1 MLNSHGLFLAILWL
15 LAGGG
20 IFVFARWLG
29 RVLDKFPLEPDTRRL
44 IMIGFV
50 GIVLFGTLNF
60 VWRISHYTPQDT
72 ADSVTDSETPAI
84 GTDDADGLMQLH
96 YPDLQAHRQNLKER
110 RAALLNF
117 FKDIQ
122 LWAQASP
129 HHITFLQSLIN
140 IHWKSQEDLK
150 EADEAVD
157 LSVQEL
163 WIHYSTG
170 EGDYVISRFKPEAEI
185 LVERIRD
192 AQRFDNTG
200 FKAEQTEVQDLLEQA
215 QRQLA
220 YTDIPADPKDRRKPQ
235 AFVAYTPENRKM
247 LVDWLQQRQETT
259 LLNALSQLDDNHHQI
274 TTKLQQLQTFM
285 QQTDNR
291 ALYEAL
297 QKVIASWQ
305 DLSRYN
311 QYADYQI
318 LFAAEVGLLLEKL
331 SAYHPKHISP
341 NPRTLSLIQQL
352 HDSLLQTAP
361 EIARRAQIRR
371 TEVERSYSP
380 TSFIPPPAK
389 RR

>member
-84 GTDDADGLMQLH
+84 GTDDANGLMQLH

-170 EGDYVISRFKPEAEI
+170 EGNYVISRFKPEAEI

-235 AFVAYTPENRKM
+235 TFVAYTPENRKM

>member
-72 ADSVTDSETPAI
+72 ADSVIDSETPAI

-170 EGDYVISRFKPEAEI
+170 EGNYVISRFKPEAEI

-259 LLNALSQLDDNHHQI
+259 LLNALSQLDDNQHQI

>member
-84 GTDDADGLMQLH
+84 GTDDANGLMQLH

-220 YTDIPADPKDRRKPQ
+220 YTDIPTDPKDRRKPQ

-259 LLNALSQLDDNHHQI
+259 LLKALSQLDDNQHQI

>member
-170 EGDYVISRFKPEAEI
+170 EGNYVISRFKPEAEI

-259 LLNALSQLDDNHHQI
+259 LLNALSQLDDNHQQI

>member
-60 VWRISHYTPQDT
+60 VWRISHYTPRDT
-72 ADSVTDSETPAI
+72 ADSVIDSETPAI

-163 WIHYSTG
+163 WIHHNTG

-305 DLSRYN
+305 DLSHYN

>member
-72 ADSVTDSETPAI
+72 EDSVIDSETPAI

-259 LLNALSQLDDNHHQI
+259 LLNALSQLDDNQHQI

-371 TEVERSYSP
+371 TDVERSYSP

>member
-170 EGDYVISRFKPEAEI
+170 EGNYVISRFKPEAEI

-235 AFVAYTPENRKM
+235 AFVPYTPENRKM

-297 QKVIASWQ
+297 QKIIASWQ

>member
-96 YPDLQAHRQNLKER
+96 YPDLQAHRKNLKER

>member
-72 ADSVTDSETPAI
+72 ADSVIDSETPAI
-84 GTDDADGLMQLH
+84 GTDDANGLMQLH

-170 EGDYVISRFKPEAEI
+170 EGNYVISRFKPEAEI

-220 YTDIPADPKDRRKPQ
+220 YTDIPADPKDRRKQQ

>member
-72 ADSVTDSETPAI
+72 ADSVIDSETPAI

-170 EGDYVISRFKPEAEI
+170 EGNYVISRFKPEAEI

-235 AFVAYTPENRKM
+235 TFVAYTPENRKM

>member
-84 GTDDADGLMQLH
+84 GTDDANGLMQLH

-235 AFVAYTPENRKM
+235 AFVAYTPENHKM

-259 LLNALSQLDDNHHQI
+259 LLNALSQLDDNQHQI

-311 QYADYQI
+311 QYSDYQI

>member
-72 ADSVTDSETPAI
+72 ADSVTDSETPAM
-84 GTDDADGLMQLH
+84 GTDDANGLMQLH

-259 LLNALSQLDDNHHQI
+259 LLNALSQLDDNHQQI

-305 DLSRYN
+305 DLSHYN

>member
-84 GTDDADGLMQLH
+84 GTDDADGLIQLH

>member
-72 ADSVTDSETPAI
+72 AESVTDSETPAI
-84 GTDDADGLMQLH
+84 GTDDANGLMQLH

-331 SAYHPKHISP
+331 SSYHPKHISP

>member
-84 GTDDADGLMQLH
+84 GTDDANGLMQLH

-170 EGDYVISRFKPEAEI
+170 EGNYVISRFKPEAEI

-220 YTDIPADPKDRRKPQ
+220 YTDIPADPKDRRKQQ

>member
-84 GTDDADGLMQLH
+84 GTDDANGLMQLH
-96 YPDLQAHRQNLKER
+96 YPDLQTHRQNLKER

-220 YTDIPADPKDRRKPQ
+220 YTDIPAAPKDRRKPQ

>member
-72 ADSVTDSETPAI
+72 EDSVIDSETPAI

-170 EGDYVISRFKPEAEI
+170 EGNYVISRFKPEAEI

-259 LLNALSQLDDNHHQI
+259 LLNALSQLDDNQHQI

>member
-72 ADSVTDSETPAI
+72 ADSVIDSETPAI

-170 EGDYVISRFKPEAEI
+170 EGNYVISRFKPEAEI

-220 YTDIPADPKDRRKPQ
+220 YTDIPADPKDRRKQQ

-259 LLNALSQLDDNHHQI
+259 LLNALSQLDDNQHQI

>member
-170 EGDYVISRFKPEAEI
+170 EGNYVISRFKPEAEI

-371 TEVERSYSP
+371 AEVERSYSP

>member
-84 GTDDADGLMQLH
+84 GTDDANGLMQLH

-170 EGDYVISRFKPEAEI
+170 EGNYVISRFKPEAEI

-220 YTDIPADPKDRRKPQ
+220 YTDIPANPKDRRKPQ

>member
-72 ADSVTDSETPAI
+72 AESVTDSETPAI
-84 GTDDADGLMQLH
+84 GTDDANGLMQLH

-235 AFVAYTPENRKM
+235 AFVPYTPENRKM

-331 SAYHPKHISP
+331 SAYHPKHINP

-352 HDSLLQTAP
+352 HDSLLETAP